1 MDRLTCDIV
10 RDLMPLVLDD
20 IASGDS
26 KKGVEEHIANCE
38 TCRAYYEGMSMQ
50 ISRAMVPASD
60 KGFKQ
65 FVRGVKRRDKI
76 KKILVACLAVL
87 LVGIIGITGIFYIN
101 GKRHTYENMPSEHA
115 TAQLYLDSGDVVMLD
130 MQAHDLHEIYWY
142 TEDVH
147 DCGDDEIIV
156 YLMPVE
162 PELRWGNRGSEHVR
176 EKMHGY
182 FWKDGQLYKREETWN
197 GYSGMSEITDFKVLS
212 LRWGLPEDNIVL
224 YDAGDVPPD
233 SPEGEMIKGE

>member
-20 IASGDS
+20 IASADS
-26 KKGVEEHIANCE
+26 KKGVEEHIQNCE
-38 TCRAYYEGMSMQ
+38 TCRAYYEGMSIQ
-50 ISRAMVPASD
+50 ISRAMEPASD

-87 LVGIIGITGIFYIN
+87 LVGIIGIFGFAEIN
-101 GKRHTYENMPSEHA
+101 GMRYTYDDMSIEHA
-115 TAQLYLDSGDVVMLD
+115 TAQMYLDRGDVVMLD
-130 MQAHDLHEIYWY
+130 IQAYDEHGIYWY
-142 TEDVH
+142 REDVH

-162 PELRWGNRGSEHVR
+162 PRLRWGNRGSEHVR
-176 EKMHGY
+176 EKLFDY
-182 FWKDGQLYKREETWN
+182 FWKDGQLYRREETWN
-197 GYSGMSEITDFKVLS
+197 GYSGMTEITDFKVLS
-212 LRWGLPEDNIVL
+212 LRWGLPEENIVL

-233 SPEGEMIKGE
+233 SPEGEMVK